1 MLAIIK
7 SYSFSKFNPIFFLIG
22 LFLLSCSSEKDKQL
36 EDDQI
41 VARVGDR
48 VITAHDFVT
57 KFEFSFAP
65 FRQGPNPRKSYLNY
79 LINEMLIANEGYAEG
94 FGDSRYV
101 KSRVTNRRNNNMLQ
115 AFYGKYVHGKVNIP
129 DSEIE
134 EATKRAS
141 IKFRMMIWPVPSME
155 EGNKVYSEA
164 SKSTLEEYVEQQLSK
179 YEVRNVNKQYFETDW
194 LDFLEMRPELLNE
207 IQDLELGETSKPIP
221 YGNGYA
227 LFQVLS
233 IQREPIKTDEL
244 KYGARRKRI
253 EARLF
258 NIQSDKI
265 VHNLMDSLLTPME
278 VRASSRN
285 IERFVNPLYKWMRRG
300 LPEYGSL
307 LENLNEVTPD
317 SASYLI
323 ELKNMLDEP
332 LIQHKDGVITVEDY
346 FGYFNYHRRIMN
358 RSESLDDVRNRLMV
372 ELGNMIKN
380 GRFIEIAEEEGFQDS
395 ASIVHDLQLW
405 EEKYT
410 YEAFRYEMTNDV
422 SVSME
427 EMEEFFK
434 KRWNELHISNID
446 TTRFYKYENDVH
458 NFLLHEKQTKL
469 LNDEISKLKE
479 KYDIWIN
486 EDLLNSLELNDD
498 PKSLETSLFVTKNF
512 TGERV
517 VPDAD
522 YKWLHF

>member
-1 MLAIIK
+1 MFAKMK

-22 LFLLSCSSEKDKQL
+22 LFLLSCSSERDKQL

-41 VARVGDR
+41 VARVGDK

-65 FRQGPNPRKSYLNY
+65 FRQGPNPRRTYLNY
-79 LINEMLIANEGYAEG
+79 LINELIIAEKGFDEG
-94 FGDSRYV
+94 FDDSRYV
-101 KSRVTNRRNNNMLQ
+101 QSRVTNRRNNNLLQ
-115 AFYGKYVHGKVNIP
+115 AFYGKYVHGKVNVP

-134 EATKRAS
+134 ETTKRAT
-141 IKFRMMIWPVPSME
+141 IKFRMMIWPVPTLE
-155 EGNKVYSEA
+155 DGNKAYSEA
-164 SKSTLEEYVEQQLSK
+164 SNSTLEEYVEQQLSK
-179 YEVRNVNKQYFETDW
+179 YEVRNVTKQYFETDW
-194 LDFLEMRPELLNE
+194 LDFLELRPELLNE

-221 YGNGYA
+221 HGDGYA

-265 VHNLMDSLLTPME
+265 VHNLMDSLLTPLE
-278 VRASSRN
+278 VRASSKN
-285 IERFVNPLYKWMRRG
+285 IDRFATPLYNWMRRG

-307 LENLNEVTPD
+307 LENLNDVTSD

-323 ELKNMLDEP
+323 ELKNMLDVP
-332 LIQHKDGVITVEDY
+332 LIQHRDGVITVEDY
-346 FGYFNYHRRIMN
+346 FGYFNYHRRVMN
-358 RSESLDDVRNRLMV
+358 RSQSLDDVRNQLMT

-380 GRFIEIAEEEGFQDS
+380 GTFIAIAEEEGFQDS
-395 ASIVHDLQLW
+395 ANIVHDLSLW
-405 EEKYT
+405 KEKWT
-410 YEAFRYEMTNDV
+410 YDAYRYHLTNNI
-422 SVSME
+422 SVSQD

-434 KRWNELHISNID
+434 TRWRELHISNVD

-469 LNDEISKLKE
+469 LQEEISKLKGQYE
-479 KYDIWIN
+479 VWIN
-486 EDLLNSLELNDD
+486 EELLSSLKLNDD

-512 TGERV
+512 SGERV
-517 VPDAD
+517 MPDAD